1 MTTDISAWMAL
12 FQARLTETFPER
24 VAFLGLQGSRSRGE
38 ETEDSDIDVVVV
50 LDSLSSEDIRRYRA
64 MIDTLPDRE
73 LICGFLA
80 GKDELVCW
88 EPSDLFQFCRDTT
101 PVIGSLETLLENV
114 TPEDVTRAVRI
125 GACNIYHGC
134 VHTLCH
140 GRSMEHLAGLY
151 KSAVFVLQALHFRRT
166 GVYLRQRS
174 ELLNAL
180 DGSDARIIETAME
193 MRKGQEI
200 PFEPAAERLF
210 LWAQETVKASAE
222 SPAPLWNR
230 LETAHFTLLY
240 DTRDTALA
248 RKISRR
254 ADATFDRVTQDFSIT
269 PPDATFDFYLCPDVS
284 TFMACA
290 GKTPETY
297 ETWMVGNAD
306 YENRRLCVLSP
317 RVVTDRPPQA
327 MDQVITHE
335 IVHIAMDAL
344 CPGDECPVWL
354 GEGIATLYAGQ
365 VYPAADGPVPHIAD
379 WTDEMAFANGGGYD
393 YAGAYVWYF
402 IKKYGLERFKLAYSG
417 GKTDGLLYPG
427 FEEEAV
433 AAWQQRLI
441 KGNPVD

>member
-1 MTTDISAWMAL
+1 MTTDIRDWLAL

-24 VAFLGLQGSRSRGE
+24 VVFLGLQGSRSRGE
-38 ETEDSDIDVVVV
+38 ATEDSDIDVVVV
-50 LDSLSSEDIRRYRA
+50 LDSLSPEDIRLYRA
-64 MIDTLPDRE
+64 MLDAMPDRA

-80 GKDELVCW
+80 GQEELACW
-88 EPSDLFQFCRDTT
+88 EPSDLFQFCRDTE
-101 PVIGSLETLLENV
+101 PVVGSLDALLETV
-114 TPEDVTRAVRI
+114 APEDVNRAVRI

-166 GVYLRQRS
+166 GVFLRRKAD
-174 ELLNAL
+174 LLNAL
-180 DGSDARIIETAME
+180 DGLDAQVLETAMGLRE
-193 MRKGQEI
+193 GDQI
-200 PFEPAAERLF
+200 AFEPAAELLF
-210 LWAQETVKASAE
+210 QWAQEVIRASANA
-222 SPAPLWNR
+222 PAQLWNR

-240 DTRDTALA
+240 DTRDAALA
-248 RKISRR
+248 QKISLR
-254 ADATFDRVTQDFSIT
+254 ADATFDRVLKDFSIT
-269 PPDATFDFYLCPDVS
+269 SPDGTFDFYLCPDVES
-284 TFMACA
+284 FMACA

-306 YENRRLCVLSP
+306 YENRRLCILSP

-327 MDQVITHE
+327 MEQVITHE

-365 VYPAADGPVPHIAD
+365 VCPATEGPVPHIAD
-379 WTDEMAFANGGGYD
+379 WTDGMTFANGGGYD
-393 YAGAYVWYF
+393 YAGAYVWYY
-402 IKKYGLERFKLAYSG
+402 IQKYGLERFRTVYAGEKTVKLC
-417 GKTDGLLYPG
+417 TG

-433 AAWQQRLI
+433 AAWQQRTVT
-441 KGNPVD
+441 GSPED